1 MGPCMRSLYP
11 YRHQSP
17 RVASTAFIAPTA
29 VVIGDVEI
37 GDEASLWFHV
47 TIRGDVHSICIGS
60 GTNIQDNSCVHVTRK
75 THPTVIGQG
84 VTVGHSVTLHGCVL
98 QDHCFVGMKACILD
112 GAVVETGA
120 YVAAGA
126 LIPPGKIVKTGEL
139 WAGTPARCMR
149 PLTPQETAFISTS
162 AKNYIQLAREYQGQC

>member
-1 MGPCMRSLYP
+1 M
-11 YRHQSP
+11 P
-17 RVASTAFIAPTA
+17 RVAASAFLAPTS

-37 GDEASLWFHV
+37 EENANIWFHV
-47 TIRGDVHSICIGS
+47 TIRGDVNFIRIGAR
-60 GTNIQDNSCVHVTRK
+60 TNIQDNSCIHVTRK

-84 VTVGHSVTLHGCVL
+84 VTVGHSVTLHGCTL
-98 QDHCFVGMKACILD
+98 QDGCFIGMKACILD

-126 LIPPGKIVKTGEL
+126 VVTPGKIVKAGEL

-149 PLTPQETAFISTS
+149 LVSPEESSFIATS
-162 AKNYIQLAREYQGQC
+162 SSNYVQLSREYGAAF